1 MRPDVTSTGGSG
13 INTDRVFAEELYARR
28 IIDAYIK
35 GDGEESLVE
44 LLKGNLDYAG
54 INGEQ
59 PTQIKNLDTLA
70 FPDYSDYELSFYTNK
85 KGLQALPI
93 TGSRGCVRNCT
104 FCDVNENEGG
114 PKFFTYGSSI
124 AGEIKHLH
132 KPIKATA
139 FF

>member
-1 MRPDVTSTGGSG
+1 MVLTLTEYLLK
-13 INTDRVFAEELYARR
+13 NYTHVV
-28 IIDAYIK
+28 IIDAHIK

-85 KGLQALPI
+85 KRTTSI
-93 TGSRGCVRNCT
+93 TNYR
-104 FCDVNENEGG
+104 F
-114 PKFFTYGSSI
+114 
-124 AGEIKHLH
+124 
-132 KPIKATA
+132 
-139 FF
+139 